1 MLFIGEALEKSIGL
15 KSALGKVS
23 LAGNIAPAS
32 KITCNI
38 GSAVRI
44 HPGSVNRR
52 GARTAAC
59 GRESMQRRDG
69 LELIRVG
76 GAMALPAM
84 LRELGAD
91 AEAII
96 AGSGLDPEI
105 LADPENVIPFL
116 TLGRLFEQAV
126 QATRRD
132 HIGLLLGQLSS
143 TRSLGY
149 LGLLAENSPNVR
161 TALDNLVR
169 YFHIHDA
176 RGVPILEVSKGT
188 ASLGYTIFENSI
200 VGGPE
205 IVDFAVASLFNILR
219 RLCGPSWQPLE
230 VGLPRQRPRNTRPH
244 DAAFNAPLRFGA
256 EHGVIV
262 FSTDWLTQPV
272 RDANPLIFRLVKDH
286 VEELEAESVE
296 SFEAR
301 LRRLLRTLVLTR
313 RCSLEALSELFRLE
327 PRTLA
332 RRMEREDIKFRALV
346 DEARYEV
353 ARHLLADTTLA
364 MTHVAAMLDYS
375 EASAFSRA
383 FRRWSG
389 KTPIAWRADRSV
401 PRERT
406 GRKRSTGAA
415 RTAK

>member
-1 MLFIGEALEKSIGL
+1 
-15 KSALGKVS
+15 
-23 LAGNIAPAS
+23 
-32 KITCNI
+32 
-38 GSAVRI
+38 
-44 HPGSVNRR
+44 
-52 GARTAAC
+52 
-59 GRESMQRRDG
+59 MQRRDG

-84 LRELGAD
+84 LRDLGAD
-91 AEAII
+91 PTAVI
-96 AGSGLDPEI
+96 ASAGLDPKI
-105 LADPENVIPFL
+105 LADPENVIPFR
-116 TLGRLFEQAV
+116 TLGRLFEQAA

-132 HIGLLLGQLSS
+132 HMGLLLGQSSS
-143 TRSLGY
+143 TRSFGY

-161 TALDNLVR
+161 TALDNLIR

-188 ASLGYTIFENSI
+188 ASLGYTIFEYSI
-200 VGGPE
+200 TGAPE
-205 IVDFAVASLFNILR
+205 IVDFSVACLFNFLR
-219 RLCGPSWQPLE
+219 RLCGPSWEPLE
-230 VGLPRQRPRNTRPH
+230 VGLPRQRPRNTRPY
-244 DAAFNAPLRFGA
+244 DSVFNAPLRFGA

-272 RDANPLIFRLVKDH
+272 RDANPLILSLVKDR
-286 VEELEAESVE
+286 LEADEASSVE
-296 SFEAR
+296 NFETR

-313 RCSLEALSELFRLE
+313 RCSLEALSELFHLE

-346 DEARYEV
+346 DDARYEV

-364 MTHVAAMLDYS
+364 MSDVAAMLDYS

-389 KTPIAWRADRSV
+389 KTPIAWRADRFFPPERPARRAV
-401 PRERT
+401 RGGART
-406 GRKRSTGAA
+406 GG
-415 RTAK
+415 

>member
-1 MLFIGEALEKSIGL
+1 
-15 KSALGKVS
+15 
-23 LAGNIAPAS
+23 
-32 KITCNI
+32 
-38 GSAVRI
+38 
-44 HPGSVNRR
+44 
-52 GARTAAC
+52 
-59 GRESMQRRDG
+59 MQRQDG

-84 LRELGAD
+84 LRDLGAD
-91 AEAII
+91 ADAVI
-96 AGSGLDPEI
+96 ASAGLGPEI

-116 TLGRLFEQAV
+116 TLGHLFEQAAR
-126 QATRRD
+126 ATHRD
-132 HIGLLLGQLSS
+132 HMGMLLGQISS
-143 TRSLGY
+143 TQSLGH
-149 LGLLAENSPNVR
+149 LGLLVENSPIVR

-176 RGVPILEVSKGT
+176 RGVPIFEVSKGT
-188 ASLGYTIFENSI
+188 ASLGYTIFEDS
-200 VGGPE
+200 VAGARE
-205 IVDFAVASLFNILR
+205 IIDFAIASLFNIVR
-219 RLCGPSWQPLE
+219 RLCGPSWRPLE
-230 VGLPRQRPRNTRPH
+230 VSLPRQRPRNTRPY
-244 DAAFNAPLRFGA
+244 DTVFNAPLRFGA

-272 RDANPLIFRLVKDH
+272 RDANPLIFGLVKNH
-286 VEELEAESVE
+286 IEEHEAESVE
-296 SFEAR
+296 RFEAR

-313 RCSLEALSELFRLE
+313 RCSLEAVSELFHLE

-389 KTPIAWRADRSV
+389 KTPIAWRADRSL
-401 PRERT
+401 PKERPA
-406 GRKRSTGAA
+406 RKAARRGA